1 MCDNSKFDDTCRF
14 IYLSDSF
21 NYLCFACVSFVKHF
35 TVLLTSDGHIKI
47 CDMGLAKGSKN
58 STTTGAVGTVVY
70 MAPEVFGGEA
80 DVDVEEGE
88 DNDEWVPLPAQEDD
102 PNADGAN
109 DLESKGAKMAEG
121 NNKRNDPRASDV
133 YALGI
138 MLWQLWHREVPFYG
152 LTHLKVLLIS
162 QA

>member
-58 STTTGAVGTVVY
+58 STMTGAVGTVVY

-80 DVDVEEGE
+80 EIAVEECKEGTAS
-88 DNDEWVPLPAQEDD
+88 VPLHAQDD
-102 PNADGAN
+102 RQDIEASIGSTVDSVKSQV
-109 DLESKGAKMAEG
+109 EKW
-121 NNKRNDPRASDV
+121 RDPLASDV
-133 YALGI
+133 YALGV

-152 LTHLKVLLIS
+152 LGQHQVFQLDFG
-162 QA
+162 